1 MSRPAPRTPAATLL
15 LALPLLAGCRQ
26 EPVDLLLPAA
36 AQVESRYEYEGALEA
51 EIVGN
56 VAVLTVAQDAEQL
69 RRGGSLWA
77 KVGPYVFLFTE
88 ETQTLF
94 EDFNG
99 LGGVRVSTVVGNAR
113 VATALLARDEL
124 SDVQWRRSLN
134 ISGLARRDGTE
145 RVALLEDLIRWGEG
159 HTEHEYN
166 PRYTHGR

>member
-1 MSRPAPRTPAATLL
+1 MSRPAPRTLAATLL
-15 LALPLLAGCRQ
+15 LAQPLLAGCP
-26 EPVDLLLPAA
+26 EPVDLLLPNAA
-36 AQVESRYEYEGALEA
+36 EVESRYEYEGALEA

-56 VAVLTVAQDAEQL
+56 VVVLTVAQDAEQL

-99 LGGVRVSTVVGNAR
+99 LGGVRVTTEVGNAR

-134 ISGLARRDGTE
+134 ISGLARRDGTD
-145 RVALLEDLIRWGEG
+145 RVSLLEDLIRWGEE